1 MRGSARTWKFRSLIF
16 AKSWRAFVCTLSL
29 LAALLFL
36 ADAQERFEI
45 NGSVVDATGSP
56 IAGAEIELRSSSGIQ
71 RTGSDEAGRFHLTGV
86 ASGGTLVVSFPGFAT
101 VTRETR
107 THPSPQNLQIVLTPA
122 PYLQRINVQGSA
134 QDMIPATPASA
145 YQISSQAMDQY
156 GSMVLDDML
165 RQVPGFSTYRRS
177 SSLFAN
183 PTSQGVSLRG
193 VGASATSRSDVYL
206 DGIPLNDPFGG
217 WVYWAR
223 VPEQAVESMEVVN
236 GGASDV
242 YGGGALGGVVNLRTR
257 SDETVFADGD
267 LSYGNMSTPN
277 VSFAAGA
284 PLGKWM
290 FTGAGQAYQ
299 TQGYISVPPDERGS
313 VDTALGTGVLT
324 GYLEASRNLGERG
337 RFFVRGSGFGN
348 SGKDGT
354 PITNNDTTIAELDLG
369 VDWSSADLG
378 AFSARLFGSR
388 ELYHQTFAS
397 IALNR
402 DSESLTDVQ
411 RNPSQQIGFVGT
423 WSRRFAEKHQVSA
436 GFESR
441 DVRGHSQ
448 DTNFA
453 LGQETALVDA
463 GGRQFTYS
471 FFGQDAYTL
480 ARTWQLNFGARVD
493 TWSNNYG
500 YQNRTP
506 VMGAPTANT
515 FPNRTESAFSPR
527 VTLLKSLA
535 HGTSLSASVYRGFRA
550 PTLNELYRN
559 FRVGNVLTL
568 ANPALT
574 GEHLTGGEAG
584 VSQLLW
590 HDRLTLRSD
599 FFWSDIS
606 EPVANVTLFSTPVLI
621 TREKENLGESQAR
634 GFELAGQLQ
643 ATPHWQFSGAYI
655 FVNSTVLHYAANPAL
670 QGNFLPQAPQN
681 QFSLQASYVQPL
693 WSVGVQARF
702 SGNQFDD
709 DQNLLPLGRA
719 VSLDAQVSR
728 KFGKRTSL
736 FFAVQNLTDD
746 RWYYEATPVLL
757 WGPPIFVRGGVR
769 FSWAG
774 NQ

>member
-1 MRGSARTWKFRSLIF
+1 MRGSARTRKFRKQIL
-16 AKSWRAFVCTLSL
+16 AKRWRVLVCALPL
-29 LAALLFL
+29 LASLSYL
-36 ADAQERFEI
+36 AFAQERPAI
-45 NGSVVDATGSP
+45 VGTVVDSTDSP
-56 IAGAEIELRSSSGIQ
+56 IQGAQIEFRSPAGVLRTGTDEQGHFRITGAE
-71 RTGSDEAGRFHLTGV
+71 
-86 ASGGTLVVSFPGFAT
+86 SGGTLIVSFPGFAT
-101 VTRETR
+101 VSREIR
-107 THPSPQNLQIVLTPA
+107 AHAFPQNLQIVLTPA
-122 PYLQRINVQGSA
+122 PNLQRINVQGSTE
-134 QDMIPATPASA
+134 DMIPATPTSQF
-145 YQISSQAMDQY
+145 QISSQAMDQY

-193 VGASATSRSDVYL
+193 VGASATSRSDVLL

-236 GGASDV
+236 GGASDI

-257 SDETVFADGD
+257 SDEATFADGE
-267 LSYGNMSTPN
+267 LSYGSMSTPN

-284 PLGKWM
+284 PLGRWM
-290 FTGAGQAYQ
+290 LTGAGQAYQ
-299 TQGYISVPPDERGS
+299 TQGYVAVPPDRRGS
-313 VDTALGTGVLT
+313 VDTALGSGVLT
-324 GYLEASRNLGERG
+324 GYLEAARNLGERG

-348 SGKDGT
+348 SAKDGT
-354 PITNNDTTIAELDLG
+354 PLENNDTTIAELDLG
-369 VDWSSADLG
+369 ADWSSTELG
-378 AFSARLFGSR
+378 SFSARAFGSR
-388 ELYHQTFAS
+388 ELYHQTFSS

-411 RNPSQQIGFVGT
+411 KNPSQQVGFVGT
-423 WSRRFAEKHQVSA
+423 WSRLFAEKHKVNA
-436 GFESR
+436 GFETQ

-453 LGQETALVDA
+453 LGEESAVVDA
-463 GGRQFTYS
+463 GGRQFSYG
-471 FFGQDAYTL
+471 FFAQDAYSF
-480 ARTWQLNFGARVD
+480 ARTWQLTFGAREDV
-493 TWSNNYG
+493 WNNNSG

-506 VMGAPTANT
+506 VTGTPTANT

-527 VTLLKSLA
+527 VSLLKSLA

-590 HDRLTLRSD
+590 RDRLTLRSD
-599 FFWSDIS
+599 FFWSDIAD
-606 EPVANVTLFSTPVLI
+606 PVANVTLSSTPALI
-621 TREKENLGESQAR
+621 IRQKENLGVTQAR

-655 FVNSTVLHYAANPAL
+655 FVNSIVLHYTANPAL
-670 QGNFLPQAPQN
+670 QGNFLPQVPQN
-681 QFSLQASYVQPL
+681 QFSLQASYVQRL
-693 WSVGVQARF
+693 WSLGVQARF

-719 VSLDAQVSR
+719 FSLDAQVSR
-728 KFGKRTSL
+728 KFGKRTSI

-769 FSWAG
+769 FSWK
-774 NQ
+774 